1 MLTILRKSY
10 APFMLACLAI
20 TALIVL
26 APFAR
31 ASEFRFDSIDGG
43 QIDLADWRGK
53 PVLVVNTASRCGFT
67 SQYDAL
73 QELHERF
80 GPQGLLVLAVP
91 SNDFRQELAS
101 EEDVKEFCD
110 VNFGLTLP
118 MTTITPVR
126 GADAHPFYKWVAQT
140 NGFVPGWN
148 FNKILIGPDGD
159 VVETWGAPVRPTS
172 GAVINRIEPLL
183 PKA

>member
-1 MLTILRKSY
+1 MLTLLRKTY
-10 APFMLACLAI
+10 ASLMLAGLAL
-20 TALIVL
+20 AAMIVL
-26 APFAR
+26 TPLAR
-31 ASEFRFDSIDGG
+31 ASEFRFESIDGG

-91 SNDFRQELAS
+91 SNDFRQELAT
-101 EEDVKEFCD
+101 EEEVKGFCD

-118 MTTITPVR
+118 MTTITSVK
-126 GADAHPFYKWVAQT
+126 GAQAHPFYKWVAQT
-140 NGFVPGWN
+140 DGFVPGWN

-159 VVETWGAPVRPTS
+159 VLETWGSPVRPTS
-172 GAVINRIEPLL
+172 GKVVGRIETLL
-183 PKA
+183 PES